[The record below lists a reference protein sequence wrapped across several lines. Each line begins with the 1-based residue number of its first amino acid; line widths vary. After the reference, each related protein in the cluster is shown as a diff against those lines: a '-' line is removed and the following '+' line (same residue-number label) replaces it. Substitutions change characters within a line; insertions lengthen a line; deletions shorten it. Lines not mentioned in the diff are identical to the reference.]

1 MKFYGVHYPG
11 TWLDG
16 LAQEKTRDIESLL
29 RVCEDHLIDAGLAL
43 AMFNDARTQ
52 LEKSFRGAGD
62 EASDARIFDG
72 ELPRNYRHRL
82 PFVHAHTV
90 LYALDGLKRAL
101 GVLANEAGL
110 SPVIS
115 IASADFNSWF
125 PGLTPVRDSS
135 HHLEDRA
142 RGLGRSG
149 KRLKLQ
155 PVTTGAINA
164 PGGGFLGIDNLEGD
178 DLCFTGSDGAYHRV
192 AINDA
197 NLRLAQSA
205 VQSVLDALT
214 WKGPPRFLP

>member
-1 MKFYGVHYPG
+1 MKLYGVHYPG

-16 LAQEKTRDIESLL
+16 LDQERAHDIQSLL
-29 RVCEDHLIDAGLAL
+29 RVCENHLIDAGLAL

-52 LEKSFRGAGD
+52 LEMSIRGSGV
-62 EASDARIFDG
+62 EASDAEIFDG

-90 LYALDGLKRAL
+90 LYALDGVKRAL
-101 GVLANEAGL
+101 AVLANEAGL
-110 SPVIS
+110 PPAIS
-115 IASADFNSWF
+115 EASADFISLF
-125 PGLTPVRDSS
+125 PGLTPIRDSS
-135 HHLEDRA
+135 HHLEDRTRRLA
-142 RGLGRSG
+142 RFG

-164 PGGGFLGIDNLEGD
+164 PGGGFLGLDNLEGD

-205 VQSVLDALT
+205 VQSVVDALT
-214 WKGPPRFLP
+214 WKGPPIFLP